1 MDVKI
6 GLLVQNRISL
16 QVWYFFKRT
25 IEFCLNRVI
34 LQDVQAHHSNLSDLA
49 GHQKT
54 VLSEQQTSGTM
65 SNQSLGKGLKSLT
78 KEGRLLLE
86 NYQNLF
92 YLLQT
97 QPRYLSKLLFCLP
110 HSKSMHFLQEVIFSL
125 FNFGS
130 SKRDEYLL
138 LKLLKSALEEEIR

>member
-1 MDVKI
+1 
-6 GLLVQNRISL
+6 
-16 QVWYFFKRT
+16 
-25 IEFCLNRVI
+25 
-34 LQDVQAHHSNLSDLA
+34 
-49 GHQKT
+49 
-54 VLSEQQTSGTM
+54 
-65 SNQSLGKGLKSLT
+65 LT

-97 QPRYLSKLLFCLP
+97 QPHYLSKLLFCLP

-130 SKRDEYLL
+130 SKRDEYML
-138 LKLLKSALEEEIR
+138 LKLLKCALEEEIQ

>member
-1 MDVKI
+1 M
-6 GLLVQNRISL
+6 
-16 QVWYFFKRT
+16 
-25 IEFCLNRVI
+25 
-34 LQDVQAHHSNLSDLA
+34 SDLA

-54 VLSEQQTSGTM
+54 LLSEQHTSGTM
-65 SNQSLGKGLKSLT
+65 SNHPLGKGLKSLT

-97 QPRYLSKLLFCLP
+97 QPRYFSKLLFCLP

-138 LKLLKSALEEEIR
+138 LKLLKSALEEEIRYEKSPLFIRFYFTLDSFQLQVQRSRRHTQSVSSGVENCR

>member
-1 MDVKI
+1 M
-6 GLLVQNRISL
+6 
-16 QVWYFFKRT
+16 
-25 IEFCLNRVI
+25 
-34 LQDVQAHHSNLSDLA
+34 SDLA

-54 VLSEQQTSGTM
+54 LLSEQHTSGTM
-65 SNQSLGKGLKSLT
+65 SNHPLGKGLKSLT

-97 QPRYLSKLLFCLP
+97 QPRYFSKLLFCLP

-138 LKLLKSALEEEIR
+138 LKLLKSALEEEIRYEKSPLFVIFYFTLDLFQLQVQRSCRHTQSVSSGVENCR

>member
-1 MDVKI
+1 M
-6 GLLVQNRISL
+6 
-16 QVWYFFKRT
+16 
-25 IEFCLNRVI
+25 
-34 LQDVQAHHSNLSDLA
+34 SDLA

-65 SNQSLGKGLKSLT
+65 SNHPLGKGLKSLT

-97 QPRYLSKLLFCLP
+97 QPRYFSKLLFCLP

-138 LKLLKSALEEEIR
+138 LKLLKSALEEEIRY

>member
-1 MDVKI
+1 M
-6 GLLVQNRISL
+6 
-16 QVWYFFKRT
+16 
-25 IEFCLNRVI
+25 
-34 LQDVQAHHSNLSDLA
+34 SDLA

-54 VLSEQQTSGTM
+54 LLSEQHTSGTM
-65 SNQSLGKGLKSLT
+65 SNHPLGKGLKSLT

-97 QPRYLSKLLFCLP
+97 QPRYFSKLLFCLP